1 MGLPDYTLFIQM
13 VNFLVLLFFLNLI
26 LFRPIR
32 KVIKKRN
39 QIMDDF
45 NKDITSM
52 SDRAQESM
60 EQFEQKILGARQ
72 EGIARIQSMKD
83 EGEEAEAR
91 LIAATNQEVQGKI
104 EAAREKV
111 ASEIQGAR
119 TQLQEQVQSFSVALA
134 EKILGRSI
142 Q

>member
-32 KVIKKRN
+32 KIIKKRN

-45 NKDITSM
+45 NEDITSM

-72 EGIARIQSMKD
+72 EGMARIQSMKD
-83 EGEEAEAR
+83 EGEEMEGQ

-119 TQLQEQVQSFSVALA
+119 TQLQEQVQSFSVALT

>member
-13 VNFLVLLFFLNLI
+13 VNFLVLLFLLNLI

-52 SDRAQESM
+52 SDKAQESM
-60 EQFEQKILGARQ
+60 NQFEQKILKARQ
-72 EGIARIQSMKD
+72 EGMARIQSMKD
-83 EGEEAEAR
+83 EGEELEAQ

-104 EAAREKV
+104 EEARKKV
-111 ASEIQGAR
+111 ALEIQGAR
-119 TQLQEQVQSFSVALA
+119 TQLQEQVQSFSVALT
-134 EKILGRSI
+134 EKILGRSV

>member
-32 KVIKKRN
+32 KIIKKRN

-45 NKDITSM
+45 NKDIASM
-52 SDRAQESM
+52 SDKAQESM
-60 EQFEQKILGARQ
+60 NQFEQKILGARQ
-72 EGIARIQSMKD
+72 EGMARIQSMKD
-83 EGEEAEAR
+83 EGEEAEAQ
-91 LIAATNQEVQGKI
+91 LMAATHQEVQGKI
-104 EAAREKV
+104 EAARDKV

-119 TQLQEQVQSFSVALA
+119 TQLQEQVQSFSVALT

>member
-32 KVIKKRN
+32 KIIQKRN

-45 NKDITSM
+45 NNDITSM

-60 EQFEQKILGARQ
+60 NQFEQKILGARQ

-119 TQLQEQVQSFSVALA
+119 TQLQEQVQSFSVALT

>member
-32 KVIKKRN
+32 KIIKKRN

-45 NKDITSM
+45 NEDITTM

-72 EGIARIQSMKD
+72 EGMARIQSMKD
-83 EGEEAEAR
+83 EGEEMEGQ

-119 TQLQEQVQSFSVALA
+119 TQLHEQVQSFSVALT

>member
-13 VNFLVLLFFLNLI
+13 VNFLLLLFFLNLI

-32 KVIKKRN
+32 KIIQKRN

-45 NKDITSM
+45 NEDITSM

-60 EQFEQKILGARQ
+60 NQFEQKILGARQ

-104 EAAREKV
+104 EAARERV

-119 TQLQEQVQSFSVALA
+119 TQLQEQVQSFSVALT

>member
-32 KVIKKRN
+32 KIIQKRN

-45 NKDITSM
+45 NNDITSM

-104 EAAREKV
+104 EAARDKV

>member
-32 KVIKKRN
+32 KIIKKRN

-72 EGIARIQSMKD
+72 EGMARIQSMKD
-83 EGEEAEAR
+83 EGEEAEAQ
-91 LIAATNQEVQGKI
+91 LIAATHQEVQGKI

-119 TQLQEQVQSFSVALA
+119 TQLQEQVQSFSVALT

>member
-32 KVIKKRN
+32 KIIKKRN

-45 NKDITSM
+45 NEDITTM

-72 EGIARIQSMKD
+72 EGMARIQSMKD
-83 EGEEAEAR
+83 EGEEMEGQ

-119 TQLQEQVQSFSVALA
+119 TQLQEQVQSFSVALT

>member
-13 VNFLVLLFFLNLI
+13 VNFLVLLFLLNLI

-32 KVIKKRN
+32 KIIRKRN

-60 EQFEQKILGARQ
+60 DHFEQKILGARQ
-72 EGIARIQSMKD
+72 EGMARIQSMKD
-83 EGEEAEAR
+83 EGEELEAQ
-91 LIAATNQEVQGKI
+91 LIAATNQEVQGEI
-104 EAAREKV
+104 EEARKKV
-111 ASEIQGAR
+111 ALEIQGAR
-119 TQLQEQVQSFSVALA
+119 TQLQEQVQSFSVALT

>member
-1 MGLPDYTLFIQM
+1 
-13 VNFLVLLFFLNLI
+13 
-26 LFRPIR
+26 
-32 KVIKKRN
+32 
-39 QIMDDF
+39 
-45 NKDITSM
+45 
-52 SDRAQESM
+52 M

-104 EAAREKV
+104 EAARDKV

-119 TQLQEQVQSFSVALA
+119 TQLKEQVQSFSVALA